1 MYVDRRIEELARAQH
16 GAFSRSQARQA
27 GLSETMI
34 DERVRHG
41 RWVKLTA
48 GVYAHPASPPTW
60 ERQLQAALL
69 SRPGSVAAGH
79 SAAHL
84 HRFTGF
90 NPGRPTIMSPPQ
102 GNGRLAIGTVLRV
115 SDFDEVVVGLVD
127 GFPVTSVAE
136 TLWTLCRF
144 RRRNEIRDLIGQE
157 ISMGHTT
164 TAALETVLARV
175 QGTRQKGLPI
185 FRDIISELSPSDE
198 ATASNLLEA
207 VLYRLLGS
215 PGIPPVKRQHPFA
228 LSAPSRVDAYIESW
242 GLVVEA
248 DGRNWHTR
256 QADFQRD
263 RIRDNELAAMGI
275 QVIRFTYADL
285 TQRFDQCLTTLLA
298 AGRHRRAMTGR

>member
-1 MYVDRRIEELARAQH
+1 MYVDRRIEELARGQH
-16 GAFSRSQARQA
+16 GAFSRSQARRA

-34 DERVRHG
+34 DERIRHG
-41 RWVKLTA
+41 RWIKLTSS
-48 GVYAHPASPPTW
+48 VYAHPASPPSW

-69 SRPGSVAAGH
+69 SRPGSVAAGQ

-90 NPGRPTIMSPPQ
+90 IPGRPVIMSPPH

-115 SDFDEVVVGLVD
+115 SDFDDVSVGLVN

-144 RRRNEIRDLIGQE
+144 RRMGEMRDLISQE

-164 TAALETVLARV
+164 SAELDAVLARV
-175 QGTRQKGLPI
+175 EGSRQRGLPI
-185 FRDIISELSPSDE
+185 FRDIISDLSPTDE
-198 ATASNLLEA
+198 ATAANLLEA
-207 VLYRLLGS
+207 VLYRLLSS
-215 PGIPPVKRQHPFA
+215 PGVPPVQRQHPFA

-242 GLVVEA
+242 ALVVEA

-263 RIRDNELAAMGI
+263 RARDNELAALGI
-275 QVIRFTYADL
+275 QVIRFTHADL
-285 TQRFDQCLTTLLA
+285 TQRFDRCLATLIA
-298 AGRHRRAMTGR
+298 AGRHRRALTGR